1 MKRSKA
7 EEEEIKKAPKFDL
20 KDVEVEEDFE
30 DNLDGTVSW
39 KTVELQKR
47 QTLQKVL
54 IVLKKLSSQHK
65 KMLVI
70 IKKLFLLWVIKILD
84 LKQ

>member
-39 KTVELQKR
+39 KTV
-47 QTLQKVL
+47 TLQKVL

>member
-7 EEEEIKKAPKFDL
+7 EEEEIKKTPKFDL

-39 KTVELQKR
+39 KTVELQKPDKDDWFR
-47 QTLQKVL
+47 LYPPDPYKR
-54 IVLKKLSSQHK
+54 
-65 KMLVI
+65 
-70 IKKLFLLWVIKILD
+70 F
-84 LKQ
+84 